1 MINTGISDYS
11 CYQLLWFRP
20 LSPLNYR
27 LPSHLMALNWYTTL
41 HLPIDYLQAY
51 SLDDKVNKY
60 INNNI
65 DNIDTSPNQI
75 NLLNNKS
82 IVVLSSPTAAH
93 IAAQWNW
100 QAINTIAVMGNAS
113 KAAWQN
119 AGGLE
124 PTQWIISPTGESMGL
139 FNHLSCYSNITIV
152 RANQGRNDLI
162 NHLKALNIKVN
173 ILVAYHKYD
182 LTHTE
187 SFQKKIHL
195 VYGVKQPIALYFTS
209 TDQVLRLLS
218 SVSNIEQNETQT
230 FLSALLKN
238 SLVLVSHQRI
248 KETAIK
254 LNFNNVVC
262 I

>member
-11 CYQLLWFRP
+11 YYQLLWFRP
-20 LSPLNYR
+20 LSPLNYC
-27 LPSHLMALNWYTTL
+27 LPSHLLALNWYKTL
-41 HLPIDYLQAY
+41 HLPTDYLQAHTY
-51 SLDDKVNKY
+51 MADSSNTVQNKF
-60 INNNI
+60 NV
-65 DNIDTSPNQI
+65 
-75 NLLNNKS
+75 LNHKLV
-82 IVVLSSPTAAH
+82 VVLSSPTAAH

-119 AGGLE
+119 AGGSE
-124 PTQWIISPTGESMGL
+124 PVQWIISPTGESMGL
-139 FNHLSCYSNITIV
+139 FNHLSCYSNITVV

-173 ILVAYHKYD
+173 ILIAYHKYD
-182 LTHTE
+182 LTQTE
-187 SFQKKIHL
+187 SFQKKIHSIHNTT
-195 VYGVKQPIALYFTS
+195 QPIALYFTS
-209 TDQVLRLLS
+209 TDQVLRVLN
-218 SVSNIEQNETQT
+218 SVSNIEQTEHQT

-254 LNFNNVVC
+254 LNFNNVLC

>member
-1 MINTGISDYS
+1 MIDTGISDYS

-27 LPSHLMALNWYTTL
+27 LPSHLMALNWHTTL

-51 SLDDKVNKY
+51 S
-60 INNNI
+60 INNKINI
-65 DNIDTSPNQI
+65 SKNQI
-75 NLLNNKS
+75 SLLNHKS

-93 IAAQWNW
+93 IAAQWHW
-100 QAINTIAVMGNAS
+100 QAIDTIAVMGNAS
-113 KAAWQN
+113 KIVWQN
-119 AGGLE
+119 AGGFE
-124 PTQWIISPTGESMGL
+124 PTQWIVSPTGESMGL
-139 FNHLSCYSNITIV
+139 FNHLSCYSNITVV

-187 SFQKKIHL
+187 SFQKKIRL
-195 VYGVKQPIALYFTS
+195 VYRIKQPIALYFTS
-209 TDQVLRLLS
+209 TDQVSRLLS
-218 SVSNIEQNETQT
+218 SVSNIGQNEHQT